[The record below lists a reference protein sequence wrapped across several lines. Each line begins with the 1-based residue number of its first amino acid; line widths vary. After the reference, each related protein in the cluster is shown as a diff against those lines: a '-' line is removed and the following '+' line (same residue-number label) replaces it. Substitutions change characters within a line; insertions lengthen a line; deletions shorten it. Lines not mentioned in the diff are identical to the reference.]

1 MAAKTEDKLIDIAKL
16 FFAFAVVAIHTSLL
30 DYLGQ
35 NVSVGGQTVL
45 FAAGR
50 LILSLAVP
58 FFFVCSGYY
67 FKPNGRFI
75 PKQVKRLLVPY
86 FFWSLLYTAV
96 ISVSNRSIDFKG
108 IIKGYLLASPGAAMW
123 FVGAIIISFV
133 ILNRVRS
140 KKAAIAVCVVSLVF
154 YFIGL
159 GLNSYSSL
167 FVGTPA
173 QALLQKY
180 YFDIFESSRNFLFL
194 GLPFISIGYYFGQC
208 ANEKKR
214 SKSVLLTL
222 FVLACIGTVAEF
234 LFLYSKPEPME
245 NGVRYCFSTP
255 LAVVTLMLILAGIEI
270 KSDRNFRYVRKL
282 SSGIYFSHL
291 TILVVLTTVNGLL
304 YHFGLKGSS
313 FPNSALFLL
322 TSVCSLIFTSI
333 VIKINN
339 KYLNKII

>member
-16 FFAFAVVAIHTSLL
+16 FFAFVVVAIHTSLL

-35 NVSVGGQTVL
+35 NVSVGGQTVF

-67 FKPNGRFI
+67 FKPNGKFI
-75 PKQVKRLLVPY
+75 PKQVKRLIVPY
-86 FFWSLLYTAV
+86 FFWSLLYNAV
-96 ISVSNRSIDFKG
+96 ITVSSRSFNLRSF
-108 IIKGYLLASPGAAMW
+108 IKGYLIASPGAAMW

-133 ILNRVRS
+133 ILNRVKT
-140 KKAAIAVCVVSLVF
+140 KKAAVCVTAVSLGF
-154 YFIGL
+154 YFAGL

-173 QALLQKY
+173 EALLQKY

-194 GLPFISIGYYFGQC
+194 GLPFISIGYYFGQF

-214 SKSVLLTL
+214 LKSVLVTL
-222 FVLACIGTVAEF
+222 FVLACIGTFAEF

-245 NGVRYCFSTP
+245 NGVRYYFSTP
-255 LAVVTLMLILAGIEI
+255 LAVVTLMLLLSGIEV
-270 KSDRNFRYVRKL
+270 KSDRNYRYVRKL
-282 SSGIYFSHL
+282 SSGVYFSHL

-304 YHFGLKGSS
+304 YHFGLRDNS
-313 FPNSALFLL
+313 FPNTALFLL
-322 TSVCSLIFTSI
+322 TSICSLIFTSV